1 MKAKVNRVTI
11 EIVQADLLSIEAAGL
26 VNSTDSALTLSSSL
40 LARAGT
46 ALKTQCETIGSI
58 EVGTAVVTS
67 AGRLKFRRIIH
78 AVGPRWAEG
87 SERGKL
93 ASATWEAL
101 NLAED
106 NELESIV
113 MPAISTGTLGYP
125 LENCATTM
133 LSQIIDFTFEK
144 LKHLKTIIICL
155 ENDVALEIFETELQR
170 QLNELKDTGEA
181 KVRV

>member
-1 MKAKVNRVTI
+1 MKAKVNRLTI
-11 EIVQADLLSIEAAGL
+11 EIVQAEILSIEVAGL
-26 VNSTDSALTLSSSL
+26 VNSTDTALTLSNSL
-40 LARAGT
+40 LAKAGT
-46 ALKTQCETIGSI
+46 ALRAQLEAIGSS
-58 EVGTAVVTS
+58 EVGTAVVTG
-67 AGRLKFRRIIH
+67 AGRLKFRKIIH

-113 MPAISTGTLGYP
+113 MPAISAGALGYP
-125 LENCATTM
+125 LENCAITM

-144 LKHLKTIIICL
+144 LKHLKTVIICL
-155 ENDVALEIFETELQR
+155 ESDVALEIFEMELQR